1 MSLTAHWIASVEE
14 QIFFYIKVPDFL
26 DIN

>member
-1 MSLTAHWIASVEE
+1 MSLTAHWIAPVEK
-14 QIFFYIKVPDFL
+14 QIFFYKKVPDFL

>member
-1 MSLTAHWIASVEE
+1 MSLTAHWIAPVEE
-14 QIFFYIKVPDFL
+14 QIFSYKKVPDFL